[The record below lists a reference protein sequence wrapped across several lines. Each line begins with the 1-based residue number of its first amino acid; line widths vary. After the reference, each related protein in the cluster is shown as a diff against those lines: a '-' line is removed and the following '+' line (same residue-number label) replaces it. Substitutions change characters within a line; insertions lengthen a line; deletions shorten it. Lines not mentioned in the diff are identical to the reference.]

1 MEIAWVLDDWSKED
15 LVPSS
20 KKGRAVEA
28 TTPTLERL
36 PQHSHIQ
43 SGMLSSGWET
53 TRWVETWLEGWAPRA
68 VVLQLLT
75 WRPVTRGR
83 LRPSILG
90 PGPFNVSI
98 KARECT
104 LIKLAGNT
112 SLGTTS
118 SYAWE
123 QGCHPEGPATH
134 WDSARTSTECCSREG
149 TALAMPQAGTH
160 GQGAALRRT
169 ARGSGQAASPAPA
182 SGVLYLL
189 AFLILQ
195 RFMLSIH
202 CLWSIWLWN
211 LSNIISAVLFEN
223 KVALVESVT
232 PAHPCPVGTASCGF
246 FVSKTCTL
254 AFRESQCREFSKI
267 TENCDSCVYN

>member
-1 MEIAWVLDDWSKED
+1 MTGARQILCH
-15 LVPSS
+15 LQ

-53 TRWVETWLEGWAPRA
+53 IRWVETWSEGWAPRA

-75 WRPVTRGR
+75 WRPVTRGI
-83 LRPSILG
+83 LGPSILG

-98 KARECT
+98 NDLEKARECT

-112 SLGTTS
+112 GLGTAS

-123 QGCHPEGPATH
+123 QGCHPEGPGTH
-134 WDSARTSTECCSREG
+134 CDSARTSTGCCSREG
-149 TALAMPQAGTH
+149 PALAMPQAGTQ

-169 ARGSGQAASPAPA
+169 ARGSWQAARRAPA

-195 RFMLSIH
+195 RFMLSTH

-211 LSNIISAVLFEN
+211 LNNIISAVLLEN
-223 KVALVESVT
+223 KVALVESMT
-232 PAHPCPVGTASCGF
+232 PAHPCPVGTASCEF
-246 FVSKTCTL
+246 FVSEMCTL
-254 AFRESQCREFSKI
+254 VFRESQCRAFSKI